1 MLKVAQVKMK
11 TGEYKWGIVDGATG
25 KCVRNPHGPGWATYS
40 SKERAE
46 QDVEAAMMVRER
58 ENF

>member
-1 MLKVAQVKMK
+1 M
-11 TGEYKWGIVDGATG
+11 GIVDIATG

-46 QDVEAAMMVRER
+46 QDVEAAMMVREQ
-58 ENF
+58 ESF